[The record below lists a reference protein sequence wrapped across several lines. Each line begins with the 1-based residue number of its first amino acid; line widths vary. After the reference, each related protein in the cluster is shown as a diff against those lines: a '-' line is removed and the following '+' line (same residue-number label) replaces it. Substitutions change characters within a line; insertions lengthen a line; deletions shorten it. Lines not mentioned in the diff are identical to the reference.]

1 MAKETKWITG
11 SVMLSLLVIVGTIAL
26 SIGREQGDKDMI
38 HSSTE
43 FLVQNN
49 TKEIGVNKADISDN
63 DKDII
68 AVNKRVD
75 EGEKTRAGMIAMQQS
90 LLAGQ
95 ARQEISQNK
104 QMEKTQEMAETVAG
118 LEAYLRSFSVEGD
131 E

>member
-1 MAKETKWITG
+1 MEKEKKWITG

-26 SIGREQGDKDMI
+26 SVGRGQGDKAMI
-38 HSSTE
+38 HSSTD

-49 TKEIGVNKADISDN
+49 TKEIGVNKGNISDN
-63 DKDII
+63 DKELI

-95 ARQEISQNK
+95 ARQEVSQNK

-118 LEAYLRSFSVEGD
+118 LEAYLRSFSVEG
-131 E
+131 EE